1 MTTWRRLTPLVLAF
15 AFAVPGSAGAQRGG
29 DRVDTTLALD
39 RGGSVHL
46 GLISGE
52 IRVVGEAR
60 SDVRIVAHTE
70 GGRFETSFSR
80 SRIAINTRSVNGRQ
94 GVTRF
99 DVTVP
104 AGTRV
109 TASSISGSIEVRGT
123 AGEVVAR
130 STSGTVIIRD
140 ATDRIEAMSISGDI
154 EMRNV
159 KGRIRAET
167 TSGDVRV
174 DDASGEMSSETVSGN
189 TSLRRSAFDGIR
201 ASAVSGSITYEGP
214 LARDGSYR
222 LNVHSGNVL
231 LVVPANVAATLEL
244 ETFSGRITTDFPLV
258 LQPGSSDRRGRRME
272 FTLGAG
278 GARVVAGAFSGNIT
292 IRRGDATG
300 NRE

>member
-1 MTTWRRLTPLVLAF
+1 MNALRRFSPRLLAL
-15 AFAVPGSAGAQRGG
+15 ALALPAVAAAQRGG
-29 DRVDTTLALD
+29 DRVDTTLTLD
-39 RGGSVHL
+39 RGGAVQL

-52 IRVVGEAR
+52 IRVIGEQR
-60 SDVRIVAHTE
+60 SDVRIVASSE
-70 GGRFETSFSR
+70 GGRFESSFSR
-80 SRIAINTRSVNGRQ
+80 SRIVLNTWSVNGRQ
-94 GVTRF
+94 GITRY

-104 AGTRV
+104 VGTRV
-109 TASSISGSIEVRGT
+109 TATSISGSIEVRGT
-123 AGEVVAR
+123 GAEVIVR
-130 STSGTVIIRD
+130 STSGTVVIRD
-140 ATDRIEAMSISGDI
+140 AADRVEAMSISGDI

-159 KGRIRAET
+159 KGRIRAES

-174 DDASGEMSSETVSGN
+174 DDGVGEISTETVSGN
-189 TSLRRSAFDGIR
+189 TSLRRSSFDGIR

-222 LNVHSGNVL
+222 FNAHSGSVL
-231 LVVPANVAATLEL
+231 LILPVNVAATLEL

-278 GARVVAGAFSGNIT
+278 GARVVAGAFSGSIT
-292 IRRGDATG
+292 IRRGSATG